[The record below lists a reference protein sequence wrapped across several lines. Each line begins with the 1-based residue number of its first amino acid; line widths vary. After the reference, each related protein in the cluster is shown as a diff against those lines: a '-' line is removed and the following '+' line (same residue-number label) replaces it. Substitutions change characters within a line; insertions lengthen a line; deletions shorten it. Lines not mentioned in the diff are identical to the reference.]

1 MKQLLLMAKDWLHQL
16 FSENGTVSSTRVNM
30 ILSLVM
36 GFIIAMTGLFLNK
49 DLAST
54 AILVGA
60 FVGPSAALKGYS
72 KVVEN
77 GK

>member
-1 MKQLLLMAKDWLHQL
+1 MVQTVLNWLSQL
-16 FSENGTVSSTRVNM
+16 FAENGTISSTRVNM

-36 GFIIAMTGLFLNK
+36 GFIIAMTGMLMNK
-49 DLAST
+49 DLSAT

-60 FVGPSAALKGYS
+60 FIGPSSILKGYQKGIES
-72 KVVEN
+72 